1 MFPRHVL
8 NYQTDHL
15 PNMYTDVIV
24 VGCGIAGLYTALEAS
39 KEAKVVLISKKGLQ
53 DSNTRWAQ
61 GGIAAV
67 TAQNDSP
74 ALHRQDT
81 MLAGAGICTYEAV
94 DVLVHEGPKR
104 LQELIT
110 YGTQFDKDSNGE
122 YELTRE
128 GAHSQRR
135 ILHAQGDATG
145 AEIVRALAKKVAE
158 TTNITLLE
166 EHFAIDILTHQ
177 GECVGVLALKPC
189 GELFA
194 IQSHATILA
203 TGGAGQLYRY
213 TTNPD
218 IATADG
224 IAMAYRA
231 GAEVKD
237 MEFIQFHPT
246 ALCYPDAPRF
256 LISEA
261 VRGEGAYLR
270 NVLGERFMYKYHPQ
284 QELAPRDIVARA
296 IVSEM
301 ETTKS
306 TFVYLDITHE
316 SEELIKHRFPT
327 IYDFCLSYGL
337 DMVADWIPVAP
348 ACHYMMGGVKTD
360 LYGETNVPRL
370 FACGEVSCTGL
381 HGANRL
387 ASNSLS
393 EAIVFG
399 HRIVERLQTLPPVMS
414 TISLSESSLR
424 TTGRVGNWKK
434 MRLQLQKIMLR
445 QVGVKREEQGLR
457 AALQELESMQTI
469 LSTHTVK
476 PEALELKNLL
486 TTAILTTR
494 AALARTESRGGHY
507 RVDYPEQNE
516 ERWLKHITQGIHSG
530 LQEESEIRLCYG
542 INANYNEK

>member
-15 PNMYTDVIV
+15 QNMYTDVIV

-39 KEAKVVLISKKGLQ
+39 KKAKVVLISKKGLQ

-94 DVLVHEGPKR
+94 DVLVHEGPQR

-110 YGTQFDKDSNGE
+110 YGTQFDKNSNGE

-166 EHFAIDILTHQ
+166 EHFAVDILTHQ
-177 GECVGVLALKPC
+177 GECVGVVALKPD
-189 GELFA
+189 GEMFV
-194 IQSHATILA
+194 IRSHATILA

-213 TTNPD
+213 TTNPE

-270 NVLGERFMYKYHPQ
+270 NISGERFMDKYHPQ

-301 ETTKS
+301 EKTKS

-327 IYDFCLSYGL
+327 IYDFCLAYGL

-370 FACGEVSCTGL
+370 FACGEVSCTGV

-399 HRIVERLQTLPPVMS
+399 HRIVERLQKLSPVMS
-414 TISLSESSLR
+414 SISLNESSLR
-424 TTGRVGNWKK
+424 TGKVGNLKK

-445 QVGVKREEQGLR
+445 KVGVKREAQGLQET
-457 AALQELESMQTI
+457 LQELESMQTV
-469 LSTHTVK
+469 LSTHTIKREV
-476 PEALELKNLL
+476 LELKNLL

-507 RVDYPEQNE
+507 RVDYPEPNE
-516 ERWLKHITQGIHSG
+516 ERWHKHITQGINSG
-530 LQEESEIRLCYG
+530 LQEESEIR
-542 INANYNEK
+542 NAME

>member
-15 PNMYTDVIV
+15 QNMYTDVIV

-39 KEAKVVLISKKGLQ
+39 KKAKVVLISKKGLQ

-94 DVLVHEGPKR
+94 DVLVHEGPQR

-110 YGTQFDKDSNGE
+110 YGTQFDKNSNGE

-166 EHFAIDILTHQ
+166 EHFAVDILTHQ
-177 GECVGVLALKPC
+177 GECVGVVALKPD
-189 GELFA
+189 GEMFV
-194 IQSHATILA
+194 IRSHATILA

-213 TTNPD
+213 TTNPE

-270 NVLGERFMYKYHPQ
+270 NISGERFMDKYHPQ

-301 ETTKS
+301 EKTKS

-327 IYDFCLSYGL
+327 IYDFCLAYGL

-370 FACGEVSCTGL
+370 FACGEVSCTGV

-399 HRIVERLQTLPPVMS
+399 HRIVERLQKLSPVMS
-414 TISLSESSLR
+414 SISLNESSLR
-424 TTGRVGNWKK
+424 TGKVGNLKK

-445 QVGVKREEQGLR
+445 KVGVKREAQGLQE
-457 AALQELESMQTI
+457 ALQELESMQTV
-469 LSTHTVK
+469 LSTHTIKREV
-476 PEALELKNLL
+476 LELKNLL

-507 RVDYPEQNE
+507 RVDYPEPNE
-516 ERWLKHITQGIHSG
+516 ERWHKHITQGINSG
-530 LQEESEIRLCYG
+530 LQEESEIR
-542 INANYNEK
+542 NAME

>member
-39 KEAKVVLISKKGLQ
+39 KKAKVVLISKKGLQ

-177 GECVGVLALKPC
+177 GECVGVLALKPR
-189 GELFA
+189 GELFV
-194 IQSHATILA
+194 IRSHATILA

-370 FACGEVSCTGL
+370 FACGEVSCTGV

-414 TISLSESSLR
+414 AISLSESSLR

>member
-39 KEAKVVLISKKGLQ
+39 KKAKVILISKKGLQ

-370 FACGEVSCTGL
+370 FACGEVSCTGV

-414 TISLSESSLR
+414 AISLSESSLR

>member
-15 PNMYTDVIV
+15 QNMYTDVIV

-39 KEAKVVLISKKGLQ
+39 KKAKVVLISKKGLQ

-94 DVLVHEGPKR
+94 DVLVHEGPQR

-110 YGTQFDKDSNGE
+110 YGTQFDKNSNGE

-166 EHFAIDILTHQ
+166 EHFAVDILTHQ
-177 GECVGVLALKPC
+177 GECVGVVALKPD
-189 GELFA
+189 GEMFV
-194 IQSHATILA
+194 IRSHATILA

-213 TTNPD
+213 TTNPE

-270 NVLGERFMYKYHPQ
+270 NISGERFMDKYHPQ
-284 QELAPRDIVARA
+284 QELAPRDIVAQA

-301 ETTKS
+301 EKTKS

-327 IYDFCLSYGL
+327 IYDFCLAYGL

-370 FACGEVSCTGL
+370 FACGEVSCTGV

-399 HRIVERLQTLPPVMS
+399 HRIVERLQKLSPVMS
-414 TISLSESSLR
+414 SISLNESSLR
-424 TTGRVGNWKK
+424 TGKVGNLKK

-445 QVGVKREEQGLR
+445 KVGVKREAQGLQE
-457 AALQELESMQTI
+457 ALEELESMQTV
-469 LSTHTVK
+469 LSTHTIK
-476 PEALELKNLL
+476 REALELNNLL

-494 AALARTESRGGHY
+494 AALVRTESRGGHY
-507 RVDYPEQNE
+507 RVDYPEPNE
-516 ERWLKHITQGIHSG
+516 ERWHKHITQGINSG
-530 LQEESEIRLCYG
+530 LQEESEIR
-542 INANYNEK
+542 NAME

>member
-39 KEAKVVLISKKGLQ
+39 KKAKVVLISKKSLQ

-370 FACGEVSCTGL
+370 FACGEVSCTGV

-486 TTAILTTR
+486 TTAILITR

-530 LQEESEIRLCYG
+530 LQEESEIRY
-542 INANYNEK
+542 AME

>member
-15 PNMYTDVIV
+15 QNMYTDVIV

-39 KEAKVVLISKKGLQ
+39 KKAKVVLISKKGLQ

-94 DVLVHEGPKR
+94 DVLVHEGPQR

-110 YGTQFDKDSNGE
+110 YGTQFDKNSNGE

-166 EHFAIDILTHQ
+166 EHFAVDILTHQ
-177 GECVGVLALKPC
+177 GECVGVVALKPD
-189 GELFA
+189 GEMFV
-194 IQSHATILA
+194 IRSHATILA

-213 TTNPD
+213 TTNPE

-270 NVLGERFMYKYHPQ
+270 NISGERFMDKYHPQ

-301 ETTKS
+301 EKTKS

-327 IYDFCLSYGL
+327 IYDYCLAYGL

-370 FACGEVSCTGL
+370 FACGEVSCTGV

-399 HRIVERLQTLPPVMS
+399 HRIVERLQKLSPVMS
-414 TISLSESSLR
+414 SISLNESSLR
-424 TTGRVGNWKK
+424 TGKVGNLKK

-445 QVGVKREEQGLR
+445 KVGVKREAQGLQE
-457 AALQELESMQTI
+457 ALQELESMQTV
-469 LSTHTVK
+469 LSTHTIK
-476 PEALELKNLL
+476 REALELKNLL

-494 AALARTESRGGHY
+494 AALVRTESRGGHY
-507 RVDYPEQNE
+507 RVDYPEPNE
-516 ERWLKHITQGIHSG
+516 ERWHKHITQGINSG
-530 LQEESEIRLCYG
+530 LQEESEIR
-542 INANYNEK
+542 NAME

>member
-39 KEAKVVLISKKGLQ
+39 KKAKVVLISKKGLQ

-370 FACGEVSCTGL
+370 FACGEVSCTGV

-486 TTAILTTR
+486 TTAILITR

-530 LQEESEIRLCYG
+530 LQEESEIRY
-542 INANYNEK
+542 AME

>member
-15 PNMYTDVIV
+15 QNMYTDVIV

-39 KEAKVVLISKKGLQ
+39 KRAKVVLISKKGLQ

-94 DVLVHEGPKR
+94 DVLVHEGPQR
-104 LQELIT
+104 LQELIS

-128 GAHSQRR
+128 GAHSERR

-145 AEIVRALAKKVAE
+145 AEIVRALAKKAAE
-158 TTNITLLE
+158 TANITLLE
-166 EHFAIDILTHQ
+166 EHFAIDILTQQ
-177 GECVGVLALKPC
+177 GECVGVLALKPD
-189 GELFA
+189 GEMFV
-194 IQSHATILA
+194 IRSHATILA

-213 TTNPD
+213 TTNPE
-218 IATADG
+218 IATGDG
-224 IAMAYRA
+224 VAMAYRA

-270 NVLGERFMYKYHPQ
+270 NSFGERFMDKYHPQ

-301 ETTKS
+301 EKTKS

-327 IYDFCLSYGL
+327 IYEFCLAYGL

-360 LYGETNVPRL
+360 LHGETNVPRL
-370 FACGEVSCTGL
+370 FACGEASCTGV

-399 HRIVERLQTLPPVMS
+399 HRIVERLRSLPPVMQS
-414 TISLSESSLR
+414 VSLSESSLY
-424 TTGRVGNWKK
+424 TGKSFNLKK

-445 QVGVKREEQGLR
+445 KVGVKREAKGLQE
-457 AALQELESMQTI
+457 ALQELESMQAI
-469 LSTHTVK
+469 LSTHTIK
-476 PEALELKNLL
+476 REAFELKNLL

-507 RVDYPEQNE
+507 RVDYPELNE
-516 ERWLKHITQGIHSG
+516 EKWHKHITQSINSG
-530 LQEESEIRLCYG
+530 LQEESETLYVM
-542 INANYNEK
+542 E

>member
-39 KEAKVVLISKKGLQ
+39 KKAKVVLISKKGLQ

-370 FACGEVSCTGL
+370 FACGEVSCTGV

-530 LQEESEIRLCYG
+530 LQEESEIRY
-542 INANYNEK
+542 AME

>member
-39 KEAKVVLISKKGLQ
+39 KKAKVVLISKKGLQ

-370 FACGEVSCTGL
+370 FACGEVSCTGV

-414 TISLSESSLR
+414 AISLSESSLR

>member
-15 PNMYTDVIV
+15 QNMYTDVIV

-39 KEAKVVLISKKGLQ
+39 KKAKVVLISKKGLQ

-94 DVLVHEGPKR
+94 DVLVHEGPQR

-110 YGTQFDKDSNGE
+110 YGTQFDKNSNGE

-166 EHFAIDILTHQ
+166 EHFAVDILTHQ
-177 GECVGVLALKPC
+177 GECVGVVALKPD
-189 GELFA
+189 GEMFV
-194 IQSHATILA
+194 IRSHATILA

-213 TTNPD
+213 TTNPE

-270 NVLGERFMYKYHPQ
+270 NISGERFMDKYHPQ
-284 QELAPRDIVARA
+284 QELAPRDIVAQA

-301 ETTKS
+301 EKTKS

-327 IYDFCLSYGL
+327 IYDFCLAYGL

-370 FACGEVSCTGL
+370 FACGEVSCTGV

-399 HRIVERLQTLPPVMS
+399 HRIVERLQKLSPVMS
-414 TISLSESSLR
+414 SISLNESSLR
-424 TTGRVGNWKK
+424 TGKVGNLKK

-445 QVGVKREEQGLR
+445 KVGVKREAQGLQE
-457 AALQELESMQTI
+457 ALEELESMQTV
-469 LSTHTVK
+469 LSTHTIK
-476 PEALELKNLL
+476 REALELKNLL

-494 AALARTESRGGHY
+494 AALVRTESRGGHY
-507 RVDYPEQNE
+507 RVDYPEPNE
-516 ERWLKHITQGIHSG
+516 ERWHKHITQGINSG
-530 LQEESEIRLCYG
+530 LQEESEIR
-542 INANYNEK
+542 NAME

>member
-15 PNMYTDVIV
+15 QNMYTDVIV

-39 KEAKVVLISKKGLQ
+39 KKAKVVLISKKGLQ

-94 DVLVHEGPKR
+94 DVLVHEGPQR

-110 YGTQFDKDSNGE
+110 YGTQFDKNSNGE

-166 EHFAIDILTHQ
+166 EHFAVDILTHQ
-177 GECVGVLALKPC
+177 GECVGVVALKPD
-189 GELFA
+189 GGMFV
-194 IQSHATILA
+194 IRSHATILA

-213 TTNPD
+213 TTNPE

-270 NVLGERFMYKYHPQ
+270 NITGERFMDKYHPQ

-301 ETTKS
+301 EKTKS

-327 IYDFCLSYGL
+327 IYDFCLAYGL

-370 FACGEVSCTGL
+370 FACGEVSCTGV

-399 HRIVERLQTLPPVMS
+399 HRIVERLQKLSPVMS
-414 TISLSESSLR
+414 SISLNESSLR
-424 TTGRVGNWKK
+424 TGKIGNLKK

-445 QVGVKREEQGLR
+445 KVGVKREAQGLQET
-457 AALQELESMQTI
+457 LQELESMQTV
-469 LSTHTVK
+469 LSTHTIKREV
-476 PEALELKNLL
+476 LELKNLL

-507 RVDYPEQNE
+507 RTDYPEPNE
-516 ERWLKHITQGIHSG
+516 ERWHKHITQGINSG
-530 LQEESEIRLCYG
+530 LQEESEIR
-542 INANYNEK
+542 NAME

>member
-39 KEAKVVLISKKGLQ
+39 KKAKVVLISKKGLQ

-110 YGTQFDKDSNGE
+110 YGTQFDKDHNGE

-177 GECVGVLALKPC
+177 GECVGVLALKPR

-370 FACGEVSCTGL
+370 FACGEVSCTGV

-414 TISLSESSLR
+414 AISLSESSLR

>member
-15 PNMYTDVIV
+15 QNMYTDVIV

-39 KEAKVVLISKKGLQ
+39 KKAKVVLISKKGLQ

-94 DVLVHEGPKR
+94 DVLVHEGPQR

-110 YGTQFDKDSNGE
+110 YGTQFDKNSNGE

-166 EHFAIDILTHQ
+166 EHFAVDILTHQ
-177 GECVGVLALKPC
+177 GECVGVVALKPD
-189 GELFA
+189 GEMFV
-194 IQSHATILA
+194 IRSHATILA

-213 TTNPD
+213 TTNPE

-270 NVLGERFMYKYHPQ
+270 NISGERFMDKYHPQ

-301 ETTKS
+301 EKTKS

-327 IYDFCLSYGL
+327 IYDFCLAYGL

-370 FACGEVSCTGL
+370 FACGEVSCTGV

-399 HRIVERLQTLPPVMS
+399 HRIVERLQKLSPVMS
-414 TISLSESSLR
+414 SISLNESSLH
-424 TTGRVGNWKK
+424 TGKVGNLKK

-445 QVGVKREEQGLR
+445 KVGVKREAQGLQE
-457 AALQELESMQTI
+457 ALQELESMQTV
-469 LSTHTVK
+469 LSTHTIK
-476 PEALELKNLL
+476 REALELKNLL

-494 AALARTESRGGHY
+494 AALVRTESRGGHY
-507 RVDYPEQNE
+507 RVDYPEPNE
-516 ERWLKHITQGIHSG
+516 ERWHKHITQGINSG
-530 LQEESEIRLCYG
+530 LQEESEIR
-542 INANYNEK
+542 NAME

>member
-15 PNMYTDVIV
+15 QNMYTDVIV

-39 KEAKVVLISKKGLQ
+39 KKAKVVLISKKGLQ

-94 DVLVHEGPKR
+94 DVLVHEGPQR

-110 YGTQFDKDSNGE
+110 YGTQFDKNSNGE

-166 EHFAIDILTHQ
+166 EHFAVDILTHQ
-177 GECVGVLALKPC
+177 GECVGVVALKPD
-189 GELFA
+189 GEMFV
-194 IQSHATILA
+194 IRSHATILA

-213 TTNPD
+213 TTNPE

-270 NVLGERFMYKYHPQ
+270 NISGERFMDKYHPQ
-284 QELAPRDIVARA
+284 QELAPRDIVAQA

-301 ETTKS
+301 EKTKS

-327 IYDFCLSYGL
+327 IYDFCLAYGL

-370 FACGEVSCTGL
+370 FACGEVSCTGV

-399 HRIVERLQTLPPVMS
+399 HRIVERLQKLSPVMS
-414 TISLSESSLR
+414 SISLNESSLR
-424 TTGRVGNWKK
+424 TGKVGNLKK

-445 QVGVKREEQGLR
+445 KVGVKREAQGLQE
-457 AALQELESMQTI
+457 ALQELESMQTV
-469 LSTHTVK
+469 LSTHTIK
-476 PEALELKNLL
+476 REALELKNLL

-494 AALARTESRGGHY
+494 AALVRTESRGGHY
-507 RVDYPEQNE
+507 RVDYPEPNE
-516 ERWLKHITQGIHSG
+516 ERWHKHITQGINSG
-530 LQEESEIRLCYG
+530 LQEESEIRY
-542 INANYNEK
+542 AME

>member
-39 KEAKVVLISKKGLQ
+39 KKAKVVLISKKGLQ

-306 TFVYLDITHE
+306 TFVYLDITHK

-370 FACGEVSCTGL
+370 FACGEVSCTGV

-414 TISLSESSLR
+414 AISLSESSLH

>member
-39 KEAKVVLISKKGLQ
+39 KKAKVVLISKKGLQ

-370 FACGEVSCTGL
+370 FACGEVSCTGV

>member
-1 MFPRHVL
+1 MMFPRHVL

-15 PNMYTDVIV
+15 QSMYTDVIV

-39 KEAKVVLISKKGLQ
+39 KRAKVVLISKKGLQ

-94 DVLVHEGPKR
+94 DVLVHEGPQR
-104 LQELIT
+104 LQELIS

-128 GAHSQRR
+128 GAHSERR

-145 AEIVRALAKKVAE
+145 AEIVRALAKKAAE
-158 TTNITLLE
+158 TANITLLE
-166 EHFAIDILTHQ
+166 EHFAIDILTQQ
-177 GECVGVLALKPC
+177 GECVGVLALKPD
-189 GELFA
+189 GEMFV
-194 IQSHATILA
+194 IRSHATILA

-213 TTNPD
+213 TTNPE
-218 IATADG
+218 IATGDG
-224 IAMAYRA
+224 VAMAYRA

-270 NVLGERFMYKYHPQ
+270 NSFGERFMDKYHPQ

-301 ETTKS
+301 EKTKS

-327 IYDFCLSYGL
+327 IYEFCLAYGL

-360 LYGETNVPRL
+360 LHGETNVPRL
-370 FACGEVSCTGL
+370 FACGEASCTGV

-399 HRIVERLQTLPPVMS
+399 HRIVERLRSLPPVMQS
-414 TISLSESSLR
+414 VSLSESSLY
-424 TTGRVGNWKK
+424 TGKSFNLKK
-434 MRLQLQKIMLR
+434 MRLQLQKILLR
-445 QVGVKREEQGLR
+445 KVGVKREAKGLQE
-457 AALQELESMQTI
+457 ALQELESMQAI
-469 LSTHTVK
+469 LSTHTIK
-476 PEALELKNLL
+476 REAFELKNLL

-507 RVDYPEQNE
+507 RVDYPELNE
-516 ERWLKHITQGIHSG
+516 EKWHKHITQSINSG
-530 LQEESEIRLCYG
+530 LQEESETLYVM
-542 INANYNEK
+542 E

>member
-15 PNMYTDVIV
+15 QNMYTDVIV

-39 KEAKVVLISKKGLQ
+39 KRAKVVLISKKGLQ

-94 DVLVHEGPKR
+94 DVLVHEGPQR
-104 LQELIT
+104 LQELIS

-128 GAHSQRR
+128 GAHSERR
-135 ILHAQGDATG
+135 ILHARGDATG
-145 AEIVRALAKKVAE
+145 AEIVRALAKKAAE
-158 TTNITLLE
+158 TANITLLE
-166 EHFAIDILTHQ
+166 EHFAIDILTQQ
-177 GECVGVLALKPC
+177 GECVGVLALKPD
-189 GELFA
+189 GEMFV
-194 IQSHATILA
+194 IRSHATILA

-213 TTNPD
+213 TTNPE
-218 IATADG
+218 IATGDG
-224 IAMAYRA
+224 VAMAYRA

-270 NVLGERFMYKYHPQ
+270 NFFGERFMDKYHPQ

-301 ETTKS
+301 EKTKS

-327 IYDFCLSYGL
+327 IYEFCLAYGL

-360 LYGETNVPRL
+360 LHGETNVPRL
-370 FACGEVSCTGL
+370 FACGEASCTGV

-399 HRIVERLQTLPPVMS
+399 HRIVEHLRSLPPVMQS
-414 TISLSESSLR
+414 VSLSESSLY
-424 TTGRVGNWKK
+424 TGKSFNLKK

-445 QVGVKREEQGLR
+445 KVGVKREAKGLQE
-457 AALQELESMQTI
+457 ALQELESMQAI
-469 LSTHTVK
+469 LSTHTIK
-476 PEALELKNLL
+476 REAFELKNLL

-507 RVDYPEQNE
+507 RVDYPELNE
-516 ERWLKHITQGIHSG
+516 EKWHKHITQSIDSG
-530 LQEESEIRLCYG
+530 LQEESETLYVM
-542 INANYNEK
+542 E

>member
-15 PNMYTDVIV
+15 QNMYTDVIV

-39 KEAKVVLISKKGLQ
+39 KKAKVVLISKKGLQ

-94 DVLVHEGPKR
+94 DVLVHEGPQR

-110 YGTQFDKDSNGE
+110 YGTQFDKNSNGE

-166 EHFAIDILTHQ
+166 EHFAVDILTHQ
-177 GECVGVLALKPC
+177 GECVGVVALKPD
-189 GELFA
+189 GEMFV
-194 IQSHATILA
+194 IRSHATILA

-213 TTNPD
+213 TTNPE

-270 NVLGERFMYKYHPQ
+270 NISGERFMDKYHPQ
-284 QELAPRDIVARA
+284 QELAPRDIVAQA

-301 ETTKS
+301 EKTKS

-327 IYDFCLSYGL
+327 IYDFCLAYGL

-370 FACGEVSCTGL
+370 FACGEVSCTGV

-399 HRIVERLQTLPPVMS
+399 HRIVERLQKLSPVMS
-414 TISLSESSLR
+414 SISLNESSLR
-424 TTGRVGNWKK
+424 TGKVGNLKK

-445 QVGVKREEQGLR
+445 KVGVKREAQGLQE
-457 AALQELESMQTI
+457 ALQELESMQTV
-469 LSTHTVK
+469 LSTHTIK
-476 PEALELKNLL
+476 REALELKNLL

-494 AALARTESRGGHY
+494 AALVRTESRGGHY
-507 RVDYPEQNE
+507 RVDYPEPNE
-516 ERWLKHITQGIHSG
+516 ERWHKHITQGINSG
-530 LQEESEIRLCYG
+530 LQEESEIR
-542 INANYNEK
+542 NAME

>member
-39 KEAKVVLISKKGLQ
+39 KKAKVVLISKKGLQ

-194 IQSHATILA
+194 IRSHATILA

-348 ACHYMMGGVKTD
+348 ACHYMMGGVKAD

-370 FACGEVSCTGL
+370 FACGEVSCTGV

-414 TISLSESSLR
+414 AISLSESSLR

>member
-39 KEAKVVLISKKGLQ
+39 KKAKVVLISKKGLQ

-370 FACGEVSCTGL
+370 FACGEVSCTGV

-414 TISLSESSLR
+414 AISLSESSLR

-530 LQEESEIRLCYG
+530 LQEESEIRY
-542 INANYNEK
+542 AME

>member
-15 PNMYTDVIV
+15 QNMYTDVIV

-39 KEAKVVLISKKGLQ
+39 KRAKVVLISKKGLQ

-94 DVLVHEGPKR
+94 DVLVHEGPQR
-104 LQELIT
+104 LQELIS

-128 GAHSQRR
+128 GAHSERR

-145 AEIVRALAKKVAE
+145 AEIVRALAKKAAE
-158 TTNITLLE
+158 TANITLLE
-166 EHFAIDILTHQ
+166 EHFAIDILTQQ
-177 GECVGVLALKPC
+177 GECVGVLALKLD
-189 GELFA
+189 GEMFV
-194 IQSHATILA
+194 IRSHATILA

-213 TTNPD
+213 TTNPE
-218 IATADG
+218 IATGDG
-224 IAMAYRA
+224 VAMAYRA

-270 NVLGERFMYKYHPQ
+270 NSFGERFMDKYHPQ

-301 ETTKS
+301 EKTKS

-327 IYDFCLSYGL
+327 IYEFCLAYGL

-360 LYGETNVPRL
+360 LHGETNVPRL
-370 FACGEVSCTGL
+370 FACGEASCTGV

-399 HRIVERLQTLPPVMS
+399 HRIVERLRSLPPVMQS
-414 TISLSESSLR
+414 VSLSESSLY
-424 TTGRVGNWKK
+424 TGKSFNLKK

-445 QVGVKREEQGLR
+445 KVSVKREAKGLQE
-457 AALQELESMQTI
+457 ALQELESMQAI
-469 LSTHTVK
+469 LSTHTIK
-476 PEALELKNLL
+476 REAFELKNLL

-507 RVDYPEQNE
+507 RVDYPELNE
-516 ERWLKHITQGIHSG
+516 EKWHKHITQSINSG
-530 LQEESEIRLCYG
+530 LQEESETLYVM
-542 INANYNEK
+542 E

>member
-1 MFPRHVL
+1 
-8 NYQTDHL
+8 
-15 PNMYTDVIV
+15 MYTDVIV

-39 KEAKVVLISKKGLQ
+39 KKAKVILISKKGLQ

-370 FACGEVSCTGL
+370 FACGEVSCTGV

-414 TISLSESSLR
+414 AISLSESSLR

>member
-15 PNMYTDVIV
+15 QNMYTDVIV

-39 KEAKVVLISKKGLQ
+39 KKAKVVLISKKGLQ

-94 DVLVHEGPKR
+94 DVLVHEGPQR

-110 YGTQFDKDSNGE
+110 YGTQFDKNSNGE

-166 EHFAIDILTHQ
+166 EHFAVDILTHQ
-177 GECVGVLALKPC
+177 GECVGVVALKPD
-189 GELFA
+189 GEMFV
-194 IQSHATILA
+194 IRSHATILA

-213 TTNPD
+213 TTNPE

-270 NVLGERFMYKYHPQ
+270 NISGERFMGKYHPQ

-301 ETTKS
+301 EKTKS

-327 IYDFCLSYGL
+327 IYDFCLAYGL

-370 FACGEVSCTGL
+370 FACGEVSCTGV

-399 HRIVERLQTLPPVMS
+399 HRIVERLQKLSPVMS
-414 TISLSESSLR
+414 SISLNESSLR
-424 TTGRVGNWKK
+424 TGKVGNLKK

-445 QVGVKREEQGLR
+445 KVGVKREAQGLQE
-457 AALQELESMQTI
+457 ALQELESMQTV
-469 LSTHTVK
+469 LSTHTIKREV
-476 PEALELKNLL
+476 LELKNLL

-507 RVDYPEQNE
+507 RVDYPEPNE
-516 ERWLKHITQGIHSG
+516 ERWHKHITQGINSG
-530 LQEESEIRLCYG
+530 LQEESEIR
-542 INANYNEK
+542 NAME

>member
-39 KEAKVVLISKKGLQ
+39 KKAKVVLISKKGLQ

-110 YGTQFDKDSNGE
+110 YGTQFDKDNNGE

-177 GECVGVLALKPC
+177 GECVGVLALKPR

-316 SEELIKHRFPT
+316 SEDLIKHRFPT

-370 FACGEVSCTGL
+370 FACGEVSCTGV

-414 TISLSESSLR
+414 AISLSESSLR

>member
-15 PNMYTDVIV
+15 QNMYTDVIV

-39 KEAKVVLISKKGLQ
+39 KKAKVVLISKKGLQ

-94 DVLVHEGPKR
+94 DVLVHEGPQR

-110 YGTQFDKDSNGE
+110 YGTQFDKNSNGE

-166 EHFAIDILTHQ
+166 EHFAVDILTHQ
-177 GECVGVLALKPC
+177 GECVGVVALKPD
-189 GELFA
+189 GEMFV
-194 IQSHATILA
+194 IRSHATILA

-213 TTNPD
+213 TTNPE

-270 NVLGERFMYKYHPQ
+270 NISGERFMDKYHPQ

-301 ETTKS
+301 EKTKS

-327 IYDFCLSYGL
+327 IYDFCLAYGL

-370 FACGEVSCTGL
+370 FACGEVSCTGV

-399 HRIVERLQTLPPVMS
+399 HRIVERLQKLSPVMS
-414 TISLSESSLR
+414 SISLNESSLR
-424 TTGRVGNWKK
+424 TEKIGNLKK

-445 QVGVKREEQGLR
+445 KVGVKREAQGLQET
-457 AALQELESMQTI
+457 LQELESMQTV
-469 LSTHTVK
+469 LSTHTIKREV
-476 PEALELKNLL
+476 LELKNLL

-507 RVDYPEQNE
+507 RTDYPEPNE
-516 ERWLKHITQGIHSG
+516 ERWHKHITQGINSG
-530 LQEESEIRLCYG
+530 LQEESEIR
-542 INANYNEK
+542 NAME

>member
-15 PNMYTDVIV
+15 QNMYTDVIV

-39 KEAKVVLISKKGLQ
+39 KRAKVVLISKKGLQ

-94 DVLVHEGPKR
+94 DVLVHEGPQR
-104 LQELIT
+104 LQELIS

-128 GAHSQRR
+128 GAHSERR

-145 AEIVRALAKKVAE
+145 AEIVRALAKKAAE
-158 TTNITLLE
+158 TANITLLE
-166 EHFAIDILTHQ
+166 EHFAIDILTQQ
-177 GECVGVLALKPC
+177 GECVGVLALKPD
-189 GELFA
+189 GEMFV
-194 IQSHATILA
+194 IRSQATILA

-213 TTNPD
+213 TTNPE
-218 IATADG
+218 IATGDG
-224 IAMAYRA
+224 VAMAYRA

-270 NVLGERFMYKYHPQ
+270 NSLGERFMDKYHPQ

-301 ETTKS
+301 EKTKS

-327 IYDFCLSYGL
+327 IYEFCLAYGL

-360 LYGETNVPRL
+360 LHGETNVPRL
-370 FACGEVSCTGL
+370 FACGEASCTGV

-399 HRIVERLQTLPPVMS
+399 HRIVERLRSLPPVMQS
-414 TISLSESSLR
+414 GALWESSLY
-424 TTGRVGNWKK
+424 TGKSFNVKK

-445 QVGVKREEQGLR
+445 KVGVKREAKGLQE
-457 AALQELESMQTI
+457 ALQELESMQAI

-476 PEALELKNLL
+476 REAIELKNLL

-507 RVDYPEQNE
+507 RVDYPELNE
-516 ERWLKHITQGIHSG
+516 EKWHKHITQSINSG
-530 LQEESEIRLCYG
+530 LQEESETLYVM
-542 INANYNEK
+542 E

>member
-39 KEAKVVLISKKGLQ
+39 KKAKVVLISKKGLQ

-370 FACGEVSCTGL
+370 FACGEVSCTGV

-414 TISLSESSLR
+414 AISLSESSLR

-457 AALQELESMQTI
+457 VALQELESMQTI

-530 LQEESEIRLCYG
+530 LQEESEIRY
-542 INANYNEK
+542 AME

>member
-1 MFPRHVL
+1 MMFPRHVL

-15 PNMYTDVIV
+15 PNIYTDVIV

-39 KEAKVVLISKKGLQ
+39 KKAKVVLISKKGLQ

-194 IQSHATILA
+194 IRSHATILA

-270 NVLGERFMYKYHPQ
+270 NVLGERFMHKYHPQ

-360 LYGETNVPRL
+360 LYGETNVSRL
-370 FACGEVSCTGL
+370 FACGEVSCTGV

-414 TISLSESSLR
+414 AISLSESSLR
-424 TTGRVGNWKK
+424 TTGKVGSWKK

-445 QVGVKREEQGLR
+445 KVGVKREAQGLR

-476 PEALELKNLL
+476 REALELKNLL

-530 LQEESEIRLCYG
+530 LQEESEIRY
-542 INANYNEK
+542 AME

>member
-15 PNMYTDVIV
+15 QNMYTDVIV

-39 KEAKVVLISKKGLQ
+39 KKAKVVLISKKGLQ

-94 DVLVHEGPKR
+94 DVLVHEGPQR

-110 YGTQFDKDSNGE
+110 YGTQFDKNSNGE

-166 EHFAIDILTHQ
+166 EHFAVDILTHQ
-177 GECVGVLALKPC
+177 GECVGVVALKPD
-189 GELFA
+189 GEMFV
-194 IQSHATILA
+194 IRSHATILA

-213 TTNPD
+213 TTNPE

-270 NVLGERFMYKYHPQ
+270 NISGERFMDKYHPQ

-301 ETTKS
+301 EKTKS

-327 IYDFCLSYGL
+327 IYDFCLAYGL

-370 FACGEVSCTGL
+370 FACGEVSCTGV

-399 HRIVERLQTLPPVMS
+399 HRIVERLQKLSPVMS
-414 TISLSESSLR
+414 SISLNESSLR
-424 TTGRVGNWKK
+424 TGKVGNLKK

-445 QVGVKREEQGLR
+445 KVGVKREAQGLQE
-457 AALQELESMQTI
+457 ALQELESMQTV
-469 LSTHTVK
+469 LSTHTIK
-476 PEALELKNLL
+476 REALELKNLL

-494 AALARTESRGGHY
+494 AALVRTESRGGHY
-507 RVDYPEQNE
+507 RVDYPEPNE
-516 ERWLKHITQGIHSG
+516 ERWHKHITQGINSG
-530 LQEESEIRLCYG
+530 LQEESEIR
-542 INANYNEK
+542 NAME

>member
-15 PNMYTDVIV
+15 QNMYTDVIV

-39 KEAKVVLISKKGLQ
+39 KKAKVVLISKKGLQ

-94 DVLVHEGPKR
+94 DVLVHEGPQR

-110 YGTQFDKDSNGE
+110 YGTQFDKNSNGE

-166 EHFAIDILTHQ
+166 EHFAVDILTHQ
-177 GECVGVLALKPC
+177 GECVGVIALKPD
-189 GELFA
+189 GEMFV
-194 IQSHATILA
+194 IRSHATILA

-213 TTNPD
+213 TTNPE

-270 NVLGERFMYKYHPQ
+270 NISGERFMDKYHPQ

-301 ETTKS
+301 EKTKS

-327 IYDFCLSYGL
+327 IYDFCLAYGL

-370 FACGEVSCTGL
+370 FACGEVSCTGV

-399 HRIVERLQTLPPVMS
+399 HRIVERLQKLSPVMS
-414 TISLSESSLR
+414 SISLNESSLR
-424 TTGRVGNWKK
+424 TGKIGNLKK

-445 QVGVKREEQGLR
+445 KVGVKREAQGLQET
-457 AALQELESMQTI
+457 LQELESMQTV
-469 LSTHTVK
+469 LSTHTIKREV
-476 PEALELKNLL
+476 LELKNLL

-507 RVDYPEQNE
+507 RVDYPEPNE
-516 ERWLKHITQGIHSG
+516 ERWHKHITQGINSG
-530 LQEESEIRLCYG
+530 LQEESEIR
-542 INANYNEK
+542 NAME

>member
-15 PNMYTDVIV
+15 QNMYTDVIV

-39 KEAKVVLISKKGLQ
+39 KKAKVVLISKKGLQ

-94 DVLVHEGPKR
+94 DVLVHEGPQR

-110 YGTQFDKDSNGE
+110 YGTQFDKNSNGE

-166 EHFAIDILTHQ
+166 EHFAVDILTHQ
-177 GECVGVLALKPC
+177 GECVGVVALKPD
-189 GELFA
+189 GEMFV
-194 IQSHATILA
+194 IRSHATILA

-213 TTNPD
+213 TTNPE

-270 NVLGERFMYKYHPQ
+270 NISGERFMDKYHPQ

-301 ETTKS
+301 EKTKS

-327 IYDFCLSYGL
+327 IYDFCLAYGL

-370 FACGEVSCTGL
+370 FACGEVSCTGV

-399 HRIVERLQTLPPVMS
+399 HRIVERLQKLSPVMS
-414 TISLSESSLR
+414 SISLNESSLR
-424 TTGRVGNWKK
+424 TGKVGNLKK

-445 QVGVKREEQGLR
+445 KVGVKREAQGLQE
-457 AALQELESMQTI
+457 ALQELESMQTV
-469 LSTHTVK
+469 LSTHTIK
-476 PEALELKNLL
+476 REALELKNLL

-494 AALARTESRGGHY
+494 AALVRTESRGGHY
-507 RVDYPEQNE
+507 RVDYPEPNE
-516 ERWLKHITQGIHSG
+516 ERWHKHITQGINSG
-530 LQEESEIRLCYG
+530 LQEESEIRY
-542 INANYNEK
+542 AME

>member
-39 KEAKVVLISKKGLQ
+39 KKAKVVLISKKGLQ

-194 IQSHATILA
+194 IRSHATILA

-370 FACGEVSCTGL
+370 FACGEVSCTGV

-414 TISLSESSLR
+414 AISLSESSLR